1 VRGTLH
7 TSERLQSIGAT
18 DAPPVRL
25 PIREAVTLGIVLW
38 IPVWIVVLVLAA
50 LHSHLQA
57 DRLVGLGRILGSSS
71 MLLAA
76 GVGVLCLGRWRLMAD
91 PRDLHIG
98 VAVLAFGVLHS
109 GVVDL
114 VTEPFENHL
123 SSVPLQVVAAAGFV
137 LAFAALAG
145 PTARSVIAPES
156 RRRRAGAMLLVL
168 GALVAIAVSPS
179 ARAAMTGY
187 RVPGLGVAA
196 QVVAQLTVA
205 ALWVVVA
212 AAFWR
217 WANDDGRAVDVWV
230 AAMLLAFAQC
240 RVMLALTTPLGTGAA
255 IGSQV
260 LRLTGILLVVAGLS
274 REFHRGLLWS
284 QTMVHS
290 LLHQRREDEAAREE
304 QRHDARAAFF
314 SIGSTLDS
322 LSRHLDTI
330 DRKSLEELTVA
341 LSAETGRLRR
351 LLVDQKR
358 DGIQQFRV
366 AEALGPLVVCE
377 RAVGQALDVEVVGDP
392 VAEGRPA
399 DTAEV
404 VRNLLDNARIHAP
417 GSPVHVRVER
427 VGLSVIVTV
436 ADEGLGVPGAERR
449 TIFGR
454 GHRGAG
460 AIAPGNGLGLYL
472 ASRLMRDQD
481 GDIAVESA
489 PGGGAAF
496 MVRLPAA
503 PARVIAMP
511 DSRLRI
517 EDHTSEW
524 AGGFLA

>member
-1 VRGTLH
+1 
-7 TSERLQSIGAT
+7 
-18 DAPPVRL
+18 
-25 PIREAVTLGIVLW
+25 
-38 IPVWIVVLVLAA
+38 
-50 LHSHLQA
+50 
-57 DRLVGLGRILGSSS
+57 
-71 MLLAA
+71 
-76 GVGVLCLGRWRLMAD
+76 
-91 PRDLHIG
+91 
-98 VAVLAFGVLHS
+98 
-109 GVVDL
+109 
-114 VTEPFENHL
+114 
-123 SSVPLQVVAAAGFV
+123 
-137 LAFAALAG
+137 
-145 PTARSVIAPES
+145 
-156 RRRRAGAMLLVL
+156 
-168 GALVAIAVSPS
+168 
-179 ARAAMTGY
+179 
-187 RVPGLGVAA
+187 
-196 QVVAQLTVA
+196 
-205 ALWVVVA
+205 
-212 AAFWR
+212 
-217 WANDDGRAVDVWV
+217 
-230 AAMLLAFAQC
+230 
-240 RVMLALTTPLGTGAA
+240 
-255 IGSQV
+255 
-260 LRLTGILLVVAGLS
+260 
-274 REFHRGLLWS
+274 
-284 QTMVHS
+284 
-290 LLHQRREDEAAREE
+290 
-304 QRHDARAAFF
+304 
-314 SIGSTLDS
+314 
-322 LSRHLDTI
+322 
-330 DRKSLEELTVA
+330 
-341 LSAETGRLRR
+341 
-351 LLVDQKR
+351 
-358 DGIQQFRV
+358 V